1 MQDQPRKVR
10 FFREVRRLSRAE
22 NYWPFE
28 VVALAELGDNDLVVI
43 YRKENNGDL
52 LGGFF
57 EWDWMLRAFEDA
69 SIEAIAGTMVFDE
82 IVDPSYDGAVFSF
95 TWEKELTE
103 LDEPVLWH
111 GVPPSSA
118 FEGKVAKHD

>member
-1 MQDQPRKVR
+1 MQRQHGKER

-22 NYWPFE
+22 DFWPFE

-57 EWDWMLRAFEDA
+57 EWDWMLRAFEGA

-82 IVDPSYDGAVFSF
+82 VVEPSYAGTVFNF
-95 TWEKELTE
+95 PWEKELTE

-111 GVPPSSA
+111 GAPPSSA
-118 FEGKVAKHD
+118 FGGKVTKHD